1 MYNQEVTELIR
12 ENERMKAAF
21 TILLAKFEAAKKD
34 DLHCVLNREDTELL
48 LKVIGMQP
56 KELDVINFE
65 AVEVDG

>member
-1 MYNQEVTELIR
+1 MDNEMTSLIR
-12 ENERMKAAF
+12 ENERLKAGF
-21 TILLAKFEAAKKD
+21 TLLLA
-34 DLHCVLNREDTELL
+34 LYEDTVKQKQSCVAGKEEAELI

>member
-1 MYNQEVTELIR
+1 MDNEMTSLIR
-12 ENERMKAAF
+12 ENERLKAGF
-21 TILLAKFEAAKKD
+21 TLLLA
-34 DLHCVLNREDTELL
+34 LYEDTVKQKHSCVVGKEEAELI